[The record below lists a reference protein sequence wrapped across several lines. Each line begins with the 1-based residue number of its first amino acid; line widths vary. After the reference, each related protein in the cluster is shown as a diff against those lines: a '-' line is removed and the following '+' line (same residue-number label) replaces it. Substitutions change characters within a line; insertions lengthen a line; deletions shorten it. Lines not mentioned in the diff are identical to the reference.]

1 MLEGACNYAMETHNA
16 LGNSGQCALELMRLY
31 NAFARACVASWERL
45 EITLRPLFTFGLQ
58 IGGGQMCMEKR
69 N

>member
-1 MLEGACNYAMETHNA
+1 MRTGINA
-16 LGNSGQCALELMRLY
+16 ALQCAL
-31 NAFARACVASWERL
+31 AFARACVASWERL
-45 EITLRPLFTFGLQ
+45 EIALRPLFTFGLQ